1 MKKIILFLF
10 VLISFKSFSQDE
22 NAINVTLVTSNDTT
36 FSRKPQNIVLRFTG
50 LNESYDSV
58 FIHYEI
64 NFIRKNLDPANLD
77 ETCVINGTLLISLAQ
92 YKAAFKN
99 DVITYSMADVILQKL
114 HLKSVH

>member
-22 NAINVTLVTSNDTT
+22 NAINVTPVTSNDTT

-58 FIHYEI
+58 F
-64 NFIRKNLDPANLD
+64 
-77 ETCVINGTLLISLAQ
+77 INGTLLISLAQ